1 MPSKTL
7 LVGLGSKGS
16 DMVSRTLERV
26 FDRNQRPEE
35 VPWLKVVALDTAP
48 ISGEPGHEGW
58 RTASTKNVVNI
69 GLDGAEYSLF
79 TERTSELD
87 AIDFSKWADRAVF
100 AQQGASVDGAG
111 GVRMIG
117 RGSLLH
123 PVSMNRLHTALR
135 SRLET
140 LEKID
145 LTAELAARKLPRLP
159 EGSNPNA
166 IRIFV
171 CGALTGGTASG
182 SFIDLGYLLQAM
194 GAFTRYQVYGIFT
207 IPHPECGKPAPMAN
221 AYTAIRELN
230 HFLSDG
236 VRYRQRV
243 ALPTHF
249 PEPIAPPLGTTPYR
263 GVMLAMART
272 GKDSEI
278 EPMHESI
285 AEFLYSAACT
295 NMADS
300 TFQKIVDPAA
310 QYRNLKI
317 RKVHGRFQTLG
328 SSMLVYPAAYI
339 AKGAACLLA
348 ANAIEEWLSKPELPT
363 QDGLSELTRM
373 GLDLRNIRQ
382 ALLQPGSGRA
392 SAESEVDKRIDTATA
407 QAIDDHLDYRQT
419 AEAQIE
425 DGFSS
430 SGIVSGTVGARV
442 VPQTIE
448 ANKPAVRDRWLEQ
461 FRRKIDQSVL
471 SLGRASGI
479 SGSDPDTG
487 PRYAIGF
494 CKALIRRLEEIKA
507 ETVGSGAQT
516 RVAEARDAME
526 ASWAELEKANNPL
539 AKGLFWARGGR
550 SVLAPRWAESA
561 KHYWHA
567 RLEEVCGF
575 AIAECIDE
583 WDRFARRTL
592 VRLQGSVEGDLKDGH
607 NPNCLMEIA
616 RAVEQTARAQFDLCD
631 GAKPKLNGYAFF
643 EPGKTI
649 LAEQGA
655 AMARIEENDAEGF
668 VSIDPSRKDEGYARA
683 WIIRAWR
690 LLHTAPANPET
701 EKGTFWLTTD
711 EPSVFDQPKNSSGAF
726 LPQSHVS
733 FELEHYLE
741 RLIAPAQTRFYR
753 ELYSRNV
760 LEALYGHSEQK
771 SNKAEAIVAEIVA
784 KAEPFLKI
792 EDGPP
797 LGHPGPQDPRIPS
810 FAFFLNAGDQ
820 THPQVDFAEQLNANH
835 ITNHVPTTD
844 PTRAMVLRTR
854 TTFPAISIQGI
865 DQFLDHER
873 HLGAHEGLKRADGRS
888 PYESRK
894 DVAWRTLDGSPIHDR
909 IRHRM
914 GLVLFGLSI
923 SAVKP
928 EANDLIVQTED
939 PGRRLESD
947 LEKAGLTV
955 CRNITLSAFLE
966 GALRQWAKPSAA
978 AQLAEQIHRF
988 LDEFAT
994 KCPRLEYQGVLA
1006 QSGELR
1012 KTCEELLMEL
1022 LERDAPDALAAYD
1035 RYVNPHEPTPVS
1047 YWVDGSTLREDG
1059 KGYFSPG
1066 YYCPNPS
1073 CRAWLAKKGD
1083 EELLP
1088 LNCPECDQSL
1098 FLAGWRRRLK
1108 LHDARVAQAGFG
1120 GASSGDILWP
1130 SESGPLSPAEPSFVT
1145 PIARPSVQD
1154 DV

>member
-1 MPSKTL
+1 
-7 LVGLGSKGS
+7 
-16 DMVSRTLERV
+16 MVSRTIERV
-26 FDRNQRPEE
+26 FDRHQNLDE
-35 VPWLKVVALDTAP
+35 VPWLKTIAIDTAP

-87 AIDFSKWADRAVF
+87 VIDFSKWADRAVF
-100 AQQGASVDGAG
+100 AQQGASIDGAG

-117 RGSLLH
+117 RGSFLH
-123 PVSMNRLHTALR
+123 PVSLTKLHTALR
-135 SRLET
+135 GRLEA
-140 LEKID
+140 LERID
-145 LTAELAARKLPRLP
+145 LTAELAARRLPRLP

-182 SFIDLGYLLQAM
+182 SFLDLGYLLQAM

-236 VRYRQRV
+236 VRYRQRI

-272 GKDSEI
+272 GKDAEI

-285 AEFLYSAACT
+285 AEFLYSASCT

-328 SSMLVYPAAYI
+328 TSMLVFPAAYI
-339 AKGAACLLA
+339 ARGASCLLA
-348 ANAIEEWLSKPELPT
+348 ANTLEEWLSKPELPM

-373 GLDLRNIRQ
+373 GFGLSAIRQ
-382 ALLQPGSGRA
+382 ALLQPGPGRA
-392 SAESEVDKRIDTATA
+392 SAASEIDKRIDAATL
-407 QAIDDHLDYRQT
+407 QAVDDHLDYRQT
-419 AEAQIE
+419 AESQIE

-430 SGIVSGTVGARV
+430 SSVVSGTIGARV

-448 ANKPAVRDRWLEQ
+448 ANKAGVRDKWLDI
-461 FRRKIDQSVL
+461 FRLKVDKAVL
-471 SLGRASGI
+471 SIGRASNI

-494 CKALIRRLEEIKA
+494 CKALIKRLEEVRA
-507 ETVGSGAQT
+507 ETVGTKAHT
-516 RVAEARDAME
+516 EVAEAREAME

-550 SVLAPRWAESA
+550 TVLAPKWSESA
-561 KHYWHA
+561 KHYYHA
-567 RLEEVCGF
+567 RLDEQCGLS
-575 AIAECIDE
+575 ISECIDA

-616 RAVEQTARAQFDLCD
+616 HAVERTARAQFDLVD
-631 GAKPKLNGYAFF
+631 GTKPRLNGYAFF

-649 LAEQGA
+649 LTEQSA
-655 AMARIEENDAEGF
+655 AMARIEENDSEGF
-668 VSIDPSRKDEGYARA
+668 VAIDPSRKDEGYARA
-683 WIIRAWR
+683 WLIRSWR
-690 LLHTAPANPET
+690 LLHSAAANPET
-701 EKGTFWLTTD
+701 DKGTFWLTTD
-711 EPSVFDQPKNSSGAF
+711 EPSLFDPPKSVGGNFQP
-726 LPQSHVS
+726 QTHVS
-733 FELEHYLE
+733 FELEHYLD
-741 RLIAPAQTRFYR
+741 RLIAPAKPRFYR
-753 ELYSRNV
+753 ELYSRSV
-760 LEALYGHSEQK
+760 LETLYGHSEQK
-771 SNKAEAIVAEIVA
+771 SDKADAIVAEIVA

-792 EDGPP
+792 SDGPP

-820 THPQVDFAEQLNANH
+820 THPQIDFAERLNANH

-844 PTRAMVLRTR
+844 PTRAVVLRTR

-865 DQFLDHER
+865 EQFLEHER

-894 DVAWRTLDGSPIHDR
+894 DIAWKTLDGSPIHDR

-928 EANDLIVQTED
+928 EMNDLIVQTDD

-947 LEKAGLTV
+947 LEKAGLAV

-966 GALRQWAKPSAA
+966 GALRQWARPSAA
-978 AQLAEQIHRF
+978 AQLAEQIHKF
-988 LDEFAT
+988 LGEFPT
-994 KCPRLEYQGVLA
+994 KCPKLDYRGVTA
-1006 QSGELR
+1006 QSGELGVDF
-1012 KTCEELLMEL
+1012 EQLLMEL

-1035 RYVNPHEPTPVS
+1035 RYVNPHEPTPIS
-1047 YWVDGSTLREDG
+1047 YWVDSGTLREDG
-1059 KGYFSPG
+1059 KGSFAPG

-1088 LNCPECDQSL
+1088 LACPECDQSL

-1108 LHDARVAQAGFG
+1108 LHDARVAQVGFG
-1120 GASSGDILWP
+1120 GGGDSDILWP
-1130 SESGPLSPAEPSFVT
+1130 TDTPTPVSSGSSASSSGT
-1145 PIARPSVQD
+1145 VQD